1 MIKAINGTPA
11 SAITGARWKKA
22 SASDGIGDCVEL
34 ARVNETE
41 VAVRNSRFPD
51 GPALV
56 FTRAEIVAFLD
67 GASQGEFTSMTV

>member
-1 MIKAINGTPA
+1 MITINNGTPA
-11 SAITGARWKKA
+11 SEIAGARWTKA
-22 SASDGIGDCVEL
+22 SASDALNDCVEL

-56 FTRAEIVAFLD
+56 FTRSEFSAFLD
-67 GASQGEFTSMTV
+67 GASKGEFNTLAV